1 MSRYRESGGV
11 RFDNV
16 RAIKETE
23 AALLCLIEGKEVW
36 IPKSQ
41 ITDDSEVYE
50 DGHEGIL
57 VVTEW
62 IAFEKGLI

>member
-1 MSRYRESGGV
+1 MEDTVEFHDVEVRRETPL
-11 RFDNV
+11 
-16 RAIKETE
+16 AIQCVIDEQ
-23 AALLCLIEGKEVW
+23 LVW

-50 DGHEGIL
+50 LGTDGTL

-62 IAFEKGLI
+62 IAIEKGLV